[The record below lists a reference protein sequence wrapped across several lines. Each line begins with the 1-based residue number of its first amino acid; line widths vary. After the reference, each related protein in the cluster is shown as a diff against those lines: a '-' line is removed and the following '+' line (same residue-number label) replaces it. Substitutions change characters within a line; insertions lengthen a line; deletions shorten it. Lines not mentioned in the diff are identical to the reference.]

1 MPNFNDLYIDS
12 FYVHQQSPSITNILH
27 GVSNLHSNIS
37 TTDGYKFIIELVN
50 STNATINFASRPIT
64 LRFRTNYLNSSDTII
79 TTHAESITV
88 NSGSVAAGGH
98 YYVGWNSIV
107 SGITMDTQWNI
118 HVADQ
123 EDYVWQ
129 ALQLLY
135 DTGNGLEI
143 QDRIVN
149 NEDDTEETL
158 IGEILG
164 ELESNH
170 GMIRRSPDGIY
181 TAPASEFAHSD

>member
-1 MPNFNDLYIDS
+1 VHRAPGGTYDAPNDNFEGYDTWFFSSTDIQTYLETAASNLNPTFNELHIDS
-12 FYVHQQSPSITNILH
+12 FYVHPQSSSITNVLH
-27 GVSNLHSNIS
+27 GESNLHSNIS

-88 NSGSVAAGGH
+88 NSGSVAAGDH

-118 HVADQ
+118 HVADL
-123 EDYVWQ
+123 EDHVW
-129 ALQLLY
+129 
-135 DTGNGLEI
+135 
-143 QDRIVN
+143 
-149 NEDDTEETL
+149 
-158 IGEILG
+158 
-164 ELESNH
+164 
-170 GMIRRSPDGIY
+170 
-181 TAPASEFAHSD
+181 